1 MIFLQN
7 GDLDN
12 DGDLDLVVN
21 NVNQK
26 AFAYKNNSRE
36 LNKNNFIGVLLKG
49 KGKNTFAIGSLIK
62 IYTGNQIMSREI
74 MPSRG
79 FQSSVDYK
87 TIIGLGN
94 KKPDSMIV
102 IWPDLSVTKINH
114 PPIDTVLIIKQ
125 QDVPSIKL
133 NNVSDT
139 ASINVKAVLTP
150 VKQNFDKHKED
161 DYIDFYTDRL
171 IPMMVSKEGPKA
183 AIGDVNGD
191 GLLDIFIGGAANE
204 PGQLY
209 IQTPEGFTKKDEPD
223 FTKYAAFEDIACTF
237 FDCDGDG
244 DLDLFVGSGGN
255 NHSPGSVEF
264 ENRLYRSDG
273 KGNFELDSKAFP
285 RSGMNNAVVIA
296 ADFDK
301 DGDTD
306 LFVGSRSVPEN
317 YGPSPASYIY
327 INDGK
332 GHFTDIAK
340 TKNKDIENIGLVTGA
355 VWADVTGDK
364 KEDLVITGEWMT
376 PHVFTF
382 EGDHFVEVKTNLD
395 NLFGWWQTIA
405 AADINGDGKTDLILG
420 NIGENFYLRP
430 NFDSPVK
437 MWIGD
442 LDNNGTTDKIITRT
456 VNGKD
461 VTVFLKKDIT
471 DQITSLRKENLRYGD
486 FAKKSIQELFP
497 ENILQQTDTKI
508 FNYPASC
515 IAINKGNGKFEVKT
529 LPQMVQFSSVNAILC
544 TDVNNDGKTD
554 LILGGNKF
562 DFQPQFGR
570 LDASFGTIL
579 INDGEGNFTPLDPSK
594 SGLQLTGQIR
604 DVKEIKNKE
613 GTYILILQNNEYPLL
628 YKLNNN

>member
-1 MIFLQN
+1 
-7 GDLDN
+7 
-12 DGDLDLVVN
+12 
-21 NVNQK
+21 
-26 AFAYKNNSRE
+26 
-36 LNKNNFIGVLLKG
+36 
-49 KGKNTFAIGSLIK
+49 
-62 IYTGNQIMSREI
+62 
-74 MPSRG
+74 
-79 FQSSVDYK
+79 
-87 TIIGLGN
+87 
-94 KKPDSMIV
+94 
-102 IWPDLSVTKINH
+102 
-114 PPIDTVLIIKQ
+114 
-125 QDVPSIKL
+125 
-133 NNVSDT
+133 
-139 ASINVKAVLTP
+139 
-150 VKQNFDKHKED
+150 
-161 DYIDFYTDRL
+161 
-171 IPMMVSKEGPKA
+171 
-183 AIGDVNGD
+183 
-191 GLLDIFIGGAANE
+191 
-204 PGQLY
+204 
-209 IQTPEGFTKKDEPD
+209 
-223 FTKYAAFEDIACTF
+223 
-237 FDCDGDG
+237 
-244 DLDLFVGSGGN
+244 
-255 NHSPGSVEF
+255 
-264 ENRLYRSDG
+264 
-273 KGNFELDSKAFP
+273 
-285 RSGMNNAVVIA
+285 
-296 ADFDK
+296 
-301 DGDTD
+301 
-306 LFVGSRSVPEN
+306 
-317 YGPSPASYIY
+317 
-327 INDGK
+327 
-332 GHFTDIAK
+332 
-340 TKNKDIENIGLVTGA
+340 
-355 VWADVTGDK
+355 
-364 KEDLVITGEWMT
+364 MT

-405 AADINGDGKTDLILG
+405 AADINGDGNTDLILG

-471 DQITSLRKENLRYGD
+471 DQLTSLRKENLRSGD

-497 ENILQQTDTKI
+497 QHILQQTGTKI

-604 DVKEIKNKE
+604 DIKEIKNKE